1 MLIWET
7 RDLTA
12 EMYLTFS
19 EWRLVSTPKK
29 CTFYFFSP
37 GLGNWQYYNFFY
49 VVDQSGQCV
58 QRPTQI
64 QEEEAQTLHC
74 FLQSV
79 TSHYQPAG
87 HSKCGRGTGAWEYLH
102 VQLGPQAFTV
112 QDLE

>member
-1 MLIWET
+1 MLVWET
-7 RDLTA
+7 QGPLSA
-12 EMYLTFS
+12 EMCWPSQNGGWFQHLKVTHFIS
-19 EWRLVSTPKK
+19 
-29 CTFYFFSP
+29 FSP
-37 GLGNWQYYNFFY
+37 GLESGNIITSSVLLIK
-49 VVDQSGQCV
+49 VVSV

-64 QEEEAQTLHC
+64 QREEAQTLHC

-87 HSKCGRGTGAWEYLH
+87 RRWKGDWGAWEYLH